1 MEMSDS
7 QRNSG
12 NLDFRNVNLIM
23 VISICSPAV
32 ECETPFCKE
41 VAIKKNQFYK
51 LNLDIY
57 FILDQPKLL
66 REPLSSLHG
75 GSLEITLTVPLI
87 III

>member
-7 QRNSG
+7 QRNPG

-23 VISICSPAV
+23 VIFICSPAV
-32 ECETPFCKE
+32 KSATPFCRE
-41 VAIKKNQFYK
+41 VAIKKSQFYK
-51 LNLDIY
+51 INLDIY
-57 FILDQPKLL
+57 FILDQTKLL

-87 III
+87 IYI